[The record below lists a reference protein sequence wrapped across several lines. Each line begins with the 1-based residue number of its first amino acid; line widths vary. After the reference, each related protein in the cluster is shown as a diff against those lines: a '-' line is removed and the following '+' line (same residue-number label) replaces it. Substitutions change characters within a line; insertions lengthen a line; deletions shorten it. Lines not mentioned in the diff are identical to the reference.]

1 MEGSRLLERRAR
13 PARPPEHGGP
23 PRRRGLTRAA
33 ALIAV
38 VVAAL
43 AGGLVALS
51 VFQQDKR
58 LSVGTVQ
65 LSVEPFHDGTLDL
78 YVPLVDWGVR
88 FPVVR
93 LPVRINVDVRAVD
106 RNAVV
111 KLADA
116 GRLNAAAVWAPVR
129 SR

>member
-13 PARPPEHGGP
+13 PARLPEHGGP
-23 PRRRGLTRAA
+23 PRRRHLTRAA

-51 VFQQDKR
+51 VFEQDKR

-88 FPVVR
+88 FEAIRFPAR
-93 LPVRINVDVRAVD
+93 LHADVRAID
-106 RNAVV
+106 RRAVARV
-111 KLADA
+111 AQA
-116 GRLNAAAVWAPVR
+116 GSLDLTVVR
-129 SR
+129 RD